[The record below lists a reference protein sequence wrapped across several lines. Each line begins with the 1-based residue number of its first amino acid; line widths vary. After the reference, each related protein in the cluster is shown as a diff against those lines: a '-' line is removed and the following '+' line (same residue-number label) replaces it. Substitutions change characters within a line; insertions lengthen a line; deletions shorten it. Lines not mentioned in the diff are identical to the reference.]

1 MQLTE
6 HKPGN
11 HHAIRRVDDNGVLV
25 DDQLH
30 DRSLILGARL
40 LQPDWPVRSLDELS
54 LQAIE
59 PLLRLDPELVL
70 IGIGKKQQ
78 FPAIEIQREFL
89 RRGIGLECM
98 TLDAAC
104 RTFNVLMSE
113 NRRALAALIIQN
125 PAEPQPCG
133 QNTHANGSQST

>member
-11 HHAIRRVDDNGVLV
+11 HHVIRRVDEHGILIDE
-25 DDQLH
+25 QLFPT
-30 DRSLILGARL
+30 SLIVGARL
-40 LQPDWPVRSLDELS
+40 LDPDWPVRSLKDLTS
-54 LQAIE
+54 DYIE
-59 PLLRLDPELVL
+59 PLIRLEPELVL
-70 IGIGKKQQ
+70 IGVGERQQ

-98 TLDAAC
+98 TLGAAC

-113 NRRALAALIIQN
+113 NRRALAGLIIQ
-125 PAEPQPCG
+125 
-133 QNTHANGSQST
+133 T